1 MARDAQSR
9 ITVGVMTGTSLDG
22 IDACAVRVHGHGM
35 TMRAEH
41 LGFASIPLG
50 ELAVPLRAMA
60 DDEPLPASMV
70 ASLRRLLGERC
81 AEAVAALPLDDPV
94 DLVAVHGQTVH
105 HAPPESWQLIDP
117 FPIANRFR
125 CRVASDLRGLDRAA
139 GGRGAP
145 ITPMADWVLHRG
157 PEARVIVNLG
167 GFINCTILP
176 EEGNDSPRSEVD
188 GFDVCPCNH
197 LLDAVARLAL
207 DAPYDDGG
215 TLAQSGTACLSHL
228 ELIARHL
235 RGMDG
240 RSRSLGSGDE
250 CTEFVPDVLHA
261 IGPADAAATFCAAIA
276 ACLQSTLEDCPAE
289 TLLLAGGGTRNAA
302 LVRAIEERTE
312 PTRSVGRLPHG
323 DEREAA
329 SMAVLAA
336 LAEDG
341 VPITLPGITGRG
353 TSGIRDGLW
362 CLPESDQTP

>member
-1 MARDAQSR
+1 
-9 ITVGVMTGTSLDG
+9 I
-22 IDACAVRVHGHGM
+22 
-35 TMRAEH
+35 
-41 LGFASIPLG
+41 
-50 ELAVPLRAMA
+50 A
-60 DDEPLPASMV
+60 D
-70 ASLRRLLGERC
+70 
-81 AEAVAALPLDDPV
+81 
-94 DLVAVHGQTVH
+94 
-105 HAPPESWQLIDP
+105 
-117 FPIANRFR
+117 RFR